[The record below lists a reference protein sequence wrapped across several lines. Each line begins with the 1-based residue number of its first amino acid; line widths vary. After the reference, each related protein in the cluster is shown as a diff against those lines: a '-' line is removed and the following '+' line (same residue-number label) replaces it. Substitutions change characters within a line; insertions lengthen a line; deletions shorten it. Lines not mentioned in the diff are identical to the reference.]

1 MSQDGDVQAMLLALR
16 QKELEK
22 EMKRNKKKLEK
33 ARAKSL
39 QDMDISSDDSDFV
52 EAPKPVV
59 KPKRARRKWKDEA
72 TKLEAELE
80 AAQTAHK
87 VQILALEAKLEDN
100 VETLSYLSQ
109 RDDEFIAYKK
119 KSAATRKELN
129 EKLKALRA
137 EKKKLKEEAAAAKKE
152 MKNDKKI
159 TEIALKAL
167 T

>member
-72 TKLEAELE
+72 TKLEA
-80 AAQTAHK
+80 AQTAHK

-100 VETLSYLSQ
+100 VETLSYLNQ

-159 TEIALKAL
+159 
-167 T
+167 